1 MKSITRKQLEKF
13 HKSYHENPMNKV
25 IENAIYNNGID
36 EVCLN
41 HSIVEENQPIF
52 NIELPKAKA
61 YDQKHSGRC
70 WCYATIN
77 MIKYNVAQNMNVKVE
92 KGEMYD
98 NQGCGNYGEYI

>member
-41 HSIVEENQPIF
+41 
-52 NIELPKAKA
+52 IEGFKNNKL
-61 YDQKHSGRC
+61 R
-70 WCYATIN
+70 
-77 MIKYNVAQNMNVKVE
+77 NV
-92 KGEMYD
+92 
-98 NQGCGNYGEYI
+98 CTL